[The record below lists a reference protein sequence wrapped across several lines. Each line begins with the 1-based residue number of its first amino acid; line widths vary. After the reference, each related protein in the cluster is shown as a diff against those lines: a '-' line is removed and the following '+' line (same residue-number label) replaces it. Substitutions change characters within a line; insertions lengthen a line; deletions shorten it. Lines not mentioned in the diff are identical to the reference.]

1 MKLKNPQTFS
11 YSHPNFGANTTD
23 CSLNQNEV
31 IGGFLD
37 LTVVAPDGRV
47 GVAQIQFKDTGNVV
61 VRIHENAANP
71 IKALVLTDGGQ
82 VYP

>member
-1 MKLKNPQTFS
+1 MKLKNPLTFS
-11 YSHPNFGANTTD
+11 YSHPNFAPLTTD
-23 CSLNQNEV
+23 CSLNQNDV

-47 GVAQIQFKDTGNVV
+47 GVAQLQFQGNGNVI
-61 VRIHENAANP
+61 VRIHESAANP